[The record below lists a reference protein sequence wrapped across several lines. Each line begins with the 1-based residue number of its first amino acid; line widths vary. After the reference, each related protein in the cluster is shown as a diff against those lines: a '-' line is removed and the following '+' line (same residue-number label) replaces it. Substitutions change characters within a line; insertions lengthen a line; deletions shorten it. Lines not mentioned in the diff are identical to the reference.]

1 MISPSSARRFNEVS
15 RIVAMSRSVKRDVLL
30 SASFLGA
37 LDVTTRARMVSV
49 GRYALRGVAQR
60 QELFT
65 PEPCLVI
72 P

>member
-1 MISPSSARRFNEVS
+1 
-15 RIVAMSRSVKRDVLL
+15 MSRSVERDVLL

-37 LDVTTRARMVSV
+37 LDATTRARVVSV
-49 GRYALRGVAQR
+49 GRYALRSVAER